1 MTDNL
6 INVKG
11 RIFNIQRFSIHDGP
25 GVRTIVFLKG
35 CPLRCRWCCNP
46 EGQEWKIESLTLGST
61 TKLTGR
67 DVTVG
72 EVLTEVERDRVYY
85 ARSGGGGLTLSGGEC
100 LAQPDFAAALLQA
113 AKEHGISTAIETTGY
128 APIDTIRR
136 LLPYIDYVLM
146 DIKHMN
152 GEKHREFTGKDNT
165 LILENARI
173 LAREAKSLTVRTP
186 VIPTFNDTEAE
197 IRAIADFAVSFGT
210 VREMHLLPYHRIGSD
225 KYAGLGRDYTM
236 SHIRPP
242 EKAEM
247 ERLLATVN
255 ATGLSGQIGG

>member
-1 MTDNL
+1 MTENL

-25 GVRTIVFLKG
+25 GVRTIVFFKG

-46 EGQEWKIESLTLGST
+46 EGQEWKTERMTQGGVEKT
-61 TKLTGR
+61 VGR

-72 EVLTEVERDRVYY
+72 EILSEIERDRVYY
-85 ARSGGGGLTLSGGEC
+85 NRSHGGGLTLSGGEC

-113 AKEHGISTAIETTGY
+113 AKERGISTAIETTGY

-136 LLPYIDYVLM
+136 LLPYVDHVLM
-146 DIKHMN
+146 DIKHMD
-152 GEKHREFTGKDNT
+152 GEKHREFTGKDNA

-173 LAREAKSLTVRTP
+173 IAREAKSLTVRTP
-186 VIPTFNDTEAE
+186 VIPTFNDTETE
-197 IRAIADFAVSFGT
+197 IRAIADFAASLGT

-225 KYAGLGRDYTM
+225 KYTGLGRTYTM
-236 SHIRPP
+236 AHIRPP

-247 ERLLATVN
+247 ERLLAAVH
-255 ATGLSGQIGG
+255 AAGLCGQIGG